1 MNRSWIGI
9 VLIVLGFTSLV
20 FLDTSCT
27 KKEDEAK
34 PVQFDPLNDG
44 DDVKDEAP
52 EFVENNVKSQTKPA
66 TTPVSTHK
74 LEKKTKIVAAAG
86 KPLGWVVQVGSFA
99 QKENAEKLATRLKD
113 HNYKVSVS
121 EKESKKHGKLY
132 LVRLEPTTDL
142 EVAKTQIDKLRA
154 QENLQPVLVAR

>member
-34 PVQFDPLNDG
+34 PVQFDPLNVG

-52 EFVENNVKSQTKPA
+52 EFVEKTNEKPA
-66 TTPVSTHK
+66 STPVASHTLKKSKIIST
-74 LEKKTKIVAAAG
+74 TG
-86 KPLGWVVQVGSFA
+86 KPSGWIVQVGSFA
-99 QKENAEKLATRLKD
+99 QKENADKLAKRLKD

-121 EKESKKHGKLY
+121 EKENKKHGKLY
-132 LVRLEPTTDL
+132 LVRLEPTSDL

>member
-9 VLIVLGFTSLV
+9 VLIVLGFTSLI

-27 KKEDEAK
+27 KKDEEAK
-34 PVQFDPLNDG
+34 TVQFDPLNAG

-52 EFVENNVKSQTKPA
+52 EFADSEKPA
-66 TTPVSTHK
+66 STPVATHS
-74 LEKKTKIVAAAG
+74 LKKPKMIVTTG
-86 KPLGWVVQVGSFA
+86 KPSGWIVQVGSFA
-99 QKENAEKLATRLKD
+99 QKENAEKLAARLKD
-113 HNYKVSVS
+113 HNYKAAVT
-121 EKESKKHGKLY
+121 EKENKKHGKLY